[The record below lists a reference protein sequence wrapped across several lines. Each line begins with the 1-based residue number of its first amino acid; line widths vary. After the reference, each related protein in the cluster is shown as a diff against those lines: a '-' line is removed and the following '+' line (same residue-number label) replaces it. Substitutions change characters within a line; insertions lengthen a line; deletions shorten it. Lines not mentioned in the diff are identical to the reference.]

1 MTDLNH
7 VTLIGRLTRDA
18 ELKYTQAG
26 TACTTF
32 SIAVN
37 KSYKKDDTW
46 EERVHFFNC
55 TIWGKYG
62 ESMQK
67 HLVKGKQIAI
77 EAELNH
83 NPWTDKNEVRH
94 NDVVLK
100 QFLIGQSK
108 KDDSP
113 FEISDWSIKEAS
125 SDWKTKARAR
135 IRSSDVVIV
144 ICGKNTDTATG
155 VATELSITQEERKDY
170 FLLAGYS
177 DGGNRKPTS
186 ARSSDKIYKWTWD
199 NLKAL
204 IHGGR

>member
-1 MTDLNH
+1 MT
-7 VTLIGRLTRDA
+7 
-18 ELKYTQAG
+18 K
-26 TACTTF
+26 
-32 SIAVN
+32 
-37 KSYKKDDTW
+37 
-46 EERVHFFNC
+46 
-55 TIWGKYG
+55 
-62 ESMQK
+62 
-67 HLVKGKQIAI
+67 
-77 EAELNH
+77 
-83 NPWTDKNEVRH
+83 VRCFVSFDYD

-204 IHGGR
+204 IHCGR

>member
-1 MTDLNH
+1 MT
-7 VTLIGRLTRDA
+7 
-18 ELKYTQAG
+18 K
-26 TACTTF
+26 
-32 SIAVN
+32 
-37 KSYKKDDTW
+37 
-46 EERVHFFNC
+46 
-55 TIWGKYG
+55 
-62 ESMQK
+62 
-67 HLVKGKQIAI
+67 
-77 EAELNH
+77 
-83 NPWTDKNEVRH
+83 VRCFVSFDYD

-170 FLLAGYS
+170 FSLPGIAMAVIENQHPQGAVTRFIN
-177 DGGNRKPTS
+177 G
-186 ARSSDKIYKWTWD
+186 
-199 NLKAL
+199 
-204 IHGGR
+204 HGIISRL